1 MSAINF
7 VLEAESRTEAG
18 KGASRRLRHADKVP
32 AIMYGGEV
40 DPQPITLSH
49 SEVMKALEHEAFYSH
64 ILTVNV
70 DGKANKAVLR
80 DVQRHPYKPI
90 VMHMDLQRV
99 SDKDTISMKVPLHFI
114 GEDVAPGVKIGG
126 GIVSHTLTE
135 VEISCQAKNLPEYIE
150 VDLSQLEVDHS
161 FHLSEIQLPE
171 GVTIVALMHGEDHDL
186 PVASIHVPRGAKESA
201 DEGEG
206 EAAEGGEAA
215 E

>member
-18 KGASRRLRHADKVP
+18 KGASRRLRHAEKVP
-32 AIMYGGEV
+32 AIMYGGEA

-49 SEVMKALEHEAFYSH
+49 SEVSKALEHEAFYSH

-80 DVQRHPYKPI
+80 DVQRHPYKPTI
-90 VMHMDLQRV
+90 MHMDLQRV
-99 SDKDTISMKVPLHFI
+99 SDKDVITMKVPLHFI

-171 GVTIVALMHGEDHDL
+171 GVTIIALTHGEDHDL